1 MGDRFI
7 PIRCHRLRLSWWLGR
22 LIQKF
27 PATLEEL
34 SWAKNLMVSVIGN
47 AFE

>member
-1 MGDRFI
+1 MGGFI
-7 PIRCHRLRLSWWLGR
+7 YPLPSVVDCGWGDG
-22 LIQKF
+22 F

-47 AFE
+47 A